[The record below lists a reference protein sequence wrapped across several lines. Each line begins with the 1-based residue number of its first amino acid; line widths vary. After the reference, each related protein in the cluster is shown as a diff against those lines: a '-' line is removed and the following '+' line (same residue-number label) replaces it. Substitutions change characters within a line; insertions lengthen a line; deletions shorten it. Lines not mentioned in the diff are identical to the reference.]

1 MDALQRYT
9 EKVQAVLEK
18 VQRTQADSIR
28 QAGKMAAEAI
38 ARGGLIH
45 TFGTGHSH
53 MVAEEI
59 VYRAGGL
66 APVNAILEPSLTGE
80 TQVTKSEYTERM
92 EGWGKIIVDYQ
103 QINKDDVIIVIS
115 NSGRN
120 GAPIE
125 VAWECQRRG
134 VPVIAILSRDYCE
147 KVSSRHSSGKK
158 LLDVADLVIDNG
170 SELGDAAL
178 FLDGL
183 DIPVGP
189 TSNVSAFYIIHSIIV
204 CAVEKLLEMGV
215 EPPVFLSGNLDHG
228 RTPNDKLIEKYR
240 HRIRM
245 W

>member
-1 MDALQRYT
+1 MDAFKAYT
-9 EKVQAVLEK
+9 EKVQEVLDK
-18 VQRTQADSIR
+18 VQRTQADKIR
-28 QAGKMAAEAI
+28 QAGEMAAQAI

-66 APVNAILEPSLTGE
+66 APVNAILEPSLTGD

-92 EGWGKIIVDYQ
+92 EGWGKIIVDYH
-103 QINKDDVIIVIS
+103 QISKDDVMIVIS

-125 VAWECQRRG
+125 VAWECQKQG
-134 VPVIAILSRDYCE
+134 VPVIAILSKDYGTQ
-147 KVSSRHSSGKK
+147 VTSRHSSGKK
-158 LLDVADLVIDNG
+158 LMDVADLVIDNC

-178 FLDGL
+178 YLDGL
-183 DIPVGP
+183 EVPIGP
-189 TSNVSAFYIIHSIIV
+189 TSNVSAFYIIHSVIV
-204 CAVEKLLEMGV
+204 CTVEKLLEMGI

-228 RTPNDKLIEKYR
+228 RDRNDKLIEKYL

>member
-1 MDALQRYT
+1 MNAFKDYT
-9 EKVQAVLEK
+9 EKVFAVLNK
-18 VQRTQADSIR
+18 VKTSQADNIGR
-28 QAGKMAAEAI
+28 AGTLVAEAI
-38 ARGGLIH
+38 ARGGLVH

-66 APVNAILEPSLTGE
+66 APVNAILEPSLTGD

-92 EGWGKIIVDYQ
+92 EGWGKIIVDYH
-103 QINKDDVIIVIS
+103 QIGKDDVIIVIS

-125 VAWECQRRG
+125 VAWECQKRG
-134 VPVIAILSRDYCE
+134 VPVIAILSRDYGDR
-147 KVSSRHSSGKK
+147 VTSRHSSGKK
-158 LLDVADLVIDNG
+158 LMDVADLIIDNC
-170 SELGDAAL
+170 SELGDATL
-178 FLDGL
+178 FLGQL
-183 DIPVGP
+183 DVPVGP
-189 TSNVSAFYIIHSIIV
+189 TSNVSAFYIIHSIV
-204 CAVEKLLEMGV
+204 VSAVEKLLEMGV

-228 RTPNDKLIEKYR
+228 RERNDKLIEKYR